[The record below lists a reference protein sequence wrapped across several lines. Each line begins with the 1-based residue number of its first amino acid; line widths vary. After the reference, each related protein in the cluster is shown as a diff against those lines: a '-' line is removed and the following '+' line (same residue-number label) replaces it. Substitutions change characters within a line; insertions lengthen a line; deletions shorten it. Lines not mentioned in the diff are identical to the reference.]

1 MTSTSLPAG
10 PQTFPPQR
18 RRQPITTAQTPPR
31 AKGSLS
37 PFDAVAEAFRGVQ
50 WSPSLIAFLYYY
62 FVVITYWLPG
72 ADYAMVIAVAS
83 LVFRIHEI
91 RVGRILSISA
101 VWIGWAWVAYLASPK
116 QALAFEQTWILTK
129 LWVVTFVA
137 FNVLRTQ
144 AQIRFFLA
152 FATACFVL
160 FPMRGTMV
168 NFLVGENAGGRAI
181 WNYTYSNPN
190 DLAAFALMFSSIAL
204 ALIVVSKNRF
214 SRWLSA
220 LCAGAMMVLI
230 FFTQSRGALLATAV
244 IGLVLVVSKVRN
256 IRVLVGVTLAVAT
269 AAYLAPQSVWTRLGG
284 LEKISMESGMRGVD
298 REGSAEQRFQIA
310 QIAARVAVDHPITG
324 VGAGTYQEFHADYS
338 RGLQSEFP
346 LAGGKKDAHNTYL
359 HAAAELGF
367 VGLAIFLVMTGTAVV
382 IGIRAHRRSPRG
394 GEAIQFLT
402 FGLIG
407 YLLAGIFGSLEYIN
421 VLHLHLVLIEA
432 VSLALVVTPAGQP
445 RRAPLRS
452 SRRAFGKTGISARP
466 Q

>member
-1 MTSTSLPAG
+1 
-10 PQTFPPQR
+10 
-18 RRQPITTAQTPPR
+18 
-31 AKGSLS
+31 
-37 PFDAVAEAFRGVQ
+37 VQ

-101 VWIGWAWVAYLASPK
+101 VWIGWAWIAYLASPK
-116 QALAFEQTWILTK
+116 QSLAFEQTWILTK

-168 NFLVGENAGGRAI
+168 NFLIGENAGGRAI
-181 WNYTYSNPN
+181 WNYTYNNPN

-214 SRWLSA
+214 SRLLAALSA
-220 LCAGAMMVLI
+220 GGMVVLI

-244 IGLVLVVSKVRN
+244 IGLVLAISKVRN
-256 IRVLVGVTLAVAT
+256 IRVLVGVTLAIAT
-269 AAYLAPQSVWTRLGG
+269 AAYLAPASVWTRLGG
-284 LEKISMESGMRGVD
+284 LEKISMEGGMRGVD

-310 QIAARVAVDHPITG
+310 QIAARVAMDHPIAG

-338 RGLQSEFP
+338 RGLQGEFP

-359 HAAAELGF
+359 HSAAELGF
-367 VGLAIFLVMTGTAVV
+367 VGLAIFLAMTGTAVF
-382 IGIRAHRRSPRG
+382 IGIRANRRTPRG

-432 VSLALVVTPAGQP
+432 VSIALVVTPVAHP
-445 RRAPLRS
+445 RRTPLRS
-452 SRRAFGKTGISARP
+452 SPRTIGQIRP
-466 Q
+466 VTLPQ